1 MAWHQAFLLGLIEGI
16 TEFLPV
22 SSTAHIILLYHF
34 LGLSSEEVSTFF
46 LVFIQF
52 AAILAVLVKYYHRL
66 RNDGRL
72 LLYLSISFFPF
83 GVLAFAVKQLFE
95 SYKDNLFL
103 IIGALFLGG
112 VVMLLVEYLIKN
124 QKLRLSSKKIS
135 SKDAFLIGLFQTLAL
150 VPGVSRSAAVILGM
164 LFLGYKRE
172 EAVEYSFLLALP
184 TITVATIYQ
193 LVNKGLLIGIK
204 PLFTPS
210 LILASVTAFFSALLV
225 MRAFLRF
232 VSTRSF
238 TIFGFYRVFIAILLL
253 ILLL

>member
-1 MAWHQAFLLGLIEGI
+1 MAWYQAFLLGLIEGI

-22 SSTAHIILLYHF
+22 SSTAHIILLYHL
-34 LGLSSEEVSTFF
+34 LGLSSKEVSTFF

-52 AAILAVLVKYYHRL
+52 AAILAVLVKYYYRL
-66 RNDGRL
+66 RNDGKL

-124 QKLRLSSKKIS
+124 QRLRLSSKKIS

-193 LVNKGLLIGIK
+193 LVNEGLFIGIK

-210 LILASVTAFFSALLV
+210 LILASVTAFFSALVV

-238 TIFGFYRVFIAILLL
+238 TIFGFYRVFIALLL
-253 ILLL
+253 LVLLL